1 MTTLYRV
8 KSERQLHWGDDLHWA
23 KFYPEK
29 QRVHRRKMQE
39 RQDLILFI
47 ANLHAVACDT
57 EMPLGMIHIPMR
69 LMSLRDWVQDFHVVL
84 DKFFSIVQLGYNL
97 GEGNHELSILVP
109 LNVQNGKRK
118 ASDAAKELRYAVPER
133 PDSKV
138 VSKVYIRQDR
148 RESILHELKMKR
160 RLDLLAPVQWLLERP
175 EVNFHFEPAGK
186 LRMRDTSV
194 WPVAAVETWPS
205 WLREQ
210 LFGQGLDIDSAYTQ
224 FLLFALQ
231 EAYRDSPTMLQ
242 TLYPDLLRSV
252 HDKAGFR
259 RELCVDVMGLEH
271 TIENI
276 GIVKQICMSLAN
288 GSRISPAI
296 LQGARSYSD
305 AAEMIVQSVENIAPT
320 NLARISKRFEAIS
333 RQYTNARKTICAA
346 KLRQNPSRQNLK
358 KVFNTYFEWERDAR
372 YAIWDL
378 IGQHG
383 VMVHDGID
391 GVPERYLNDIPSL
404 IQQLGIKLTA

>member
-1 MTTLYRV
+1 MTTIYRV
-8 KSERQLHWGDDLHWA
+8 ASTRQLHHSDPLHWA
-23 KFYPEK
+23 NFYPEK

-39 RQDLILFI
+39 RQDLILYI

-57 EMPLGMIHIPMR
+57 GMPLGMIHIPMR

-118 ASDAAKELRYAVPER
+118 ASDAAKELQYAPPER
-133 PDSKV
+133 SDSKV
-138 VSKVYIRQDR
+138 VSKVYIHQER
-148 RESILHELKMKR
+148 RESILHELKMKG

-175 EVNFHFEPAGK
+175 EVNFHFDPAGK

-194 WPVAAVETWPS
+194 WPVPAVETWPS

-231 EAYRDSPTMLQ
+231 EAYKDAPTMLQ

-305 AAEMIVQSVENIAPT
+305 AAEMIVENVENIAPT
-320 NLARISKRFEAIS
+320 NLARIAKRFESIS
-333 RQYTNARKTICAA
+333 RQYTNARKTICSA
-346 KLRQNPSRQNLK
+346 KLRQNPTRQNLK

-372 YAIWDL
+372 YAIWNL
-378 IGQHG
+378 IGKHG

-391 GVPERYLNDIPSL
+391 GVPQQYLNDIPSL
-404 IQQLGIKLTA
+404 IRQLGIKLTA